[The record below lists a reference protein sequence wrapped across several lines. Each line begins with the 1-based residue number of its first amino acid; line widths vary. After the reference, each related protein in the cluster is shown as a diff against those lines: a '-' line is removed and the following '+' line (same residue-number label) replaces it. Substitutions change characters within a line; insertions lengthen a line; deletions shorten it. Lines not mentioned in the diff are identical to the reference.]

1 MRAEGIKSSAKGKPV
16 NMKTLS
22 EPEIKNMLSRLYWDV
37 KVQPDQLHE
46 LLTGKI
52 ERIGHVDIVNLYYRM
67 LMTYDWYTIL
77 RIVSTDKLVDLLSDP
92 VLDKIRF
99 RDLKEKFLYARQTIL
114 Q

>member
-1 MRAEGIKSSAKGKPV
+1 MKP
-16 NMKTLS
+16 LS

-46 LLTGKI
+46 LLNGKI
-52 ERIGHVDIVNLYYRM
+52 EKIGHVDIVHLYYRM
-67 LMTYDWYTIL
+67 LTTYDWYTIL
-77 RIVSTDKLVDLLSDP
+77 RIVPTDKLGDLLSNA

-99 RDLKEKFLYARQTIL
+99 KDLKEKFLYARQIIL

>member
-1 MRAEGIKSSAKGKPV
+1 
-16 NMKTLS
+16 MKMLS

-46 LLTGKI
+46 LLKGKI
-52 ERIGHVDIVNLYYRM
+52 ERIGHVDILNLYYRM

-77 RIVSTDKLVDLLSDP
+77 KIVPADKLGELLSDA
-92 VLDKIRF
+92 VLERIRF
-99 RDLKEKFLYARQTIL
+99 KDLKEKFLYARQIIL

>member
-1 MRAEGIKSSAKGKPV
+1 
-16 NMKTLS
+16 MKMLS

-46 LLTGKI
+46 LLKGKI
-52 ERIGHVDIVNLYYRM
+52 ERIGCVDILNLYYRM

-77 RIVSTDKLVDLLSDP
+77 KIVPADKLGELLSDA
-92 VLDKIRF
+92 VLERIRF
-99 RDLKEKFLYARQTIL
+99 KDLKEKFLYARQIIL

>member
-1 MRAEGIKSSAKGKPV
+1 MKP
-16 NMKTLS
+16 LS

-46 LLTGKI
+46 LLKGNI
-52 ERIGHVDIVNLYYRM
+52 EKIGHVDIVHLYYRM
-67 LMTYDWYTIL
+67 LTTYDWYTIL
-77 RIVSTDKLVDLLSDP
+77 RIVPTDKLGDLLSNA

-99 RDLKEKFLYARQTIL
+99 KDLKEKFLYARQIIL